1 MFKTFGK
8 VASRGC
14 LLAAALVAGG
24 PAVVVTARAD
34 IPGLDNGANYTLNT
48 LNNNGTGGP
57 TVSGGTATLTD
68 NGFDEARSLYDNT
81 PQDISGGFQA
91 AFTYRATGGGGLGL
105 ADGITFDLQNQG
117 LHALGAAGKGLGY
130 GGIAP
135 SAAVEFNIYA
145 PNGVVGTA
153 YHTNGAVGYMST
165 APVDISSGDQIAVT
179 LTHDAS
185 TNTLTEVLK
194 DLNNGNTFST
204 SYSTNL
210 AAVLGGSTAWVG
222 FTGGTGSGT
231 SIQTVSDFSFI
242 TTATVPE
249 PASLVMLGT
258 GVIGVIGYAW
268 DRRKRASA

>member
-1 MFKTFGK
+1 
-8 VASRGC
+8 
-14 LLAAALVAGG
+14 
-24 PAVVVTARAD
+24 VVTARAD
-34 IPGLDNGANYTLNT
+34 ILGLDNGANYT

-68 NGFDEARSLYDNT
+68 NGFNEARSLYYNT

-91 AFTYRATGGGGLGL
+91 AFTYRATGGGGVGL
-105 ADGITFDLQNQG
+105 ADGITFVLQNQG
-117 LHALGAAGKGLGY
+117 LHALGAAGGNLGY
-130 GGIAP
+130 GGIGSIAP

-145 PNGVVGTA
+145 PNVVGTA
-153 YHTNGAVGYMST
+153 YHTNGAVLGYMST

-179 LTHDAS
+179 LTHNAS

-210 AAVLGGSTAWVG
+210 AAVLSGSTALVG
-222 FTGGTGSGT
+222 FTGGTAAGT

-258 GVIGVIGYAW
+258 GVLGVIGYAW
-268 DRRKRASA
+268 NRRKLGFFA

>member
-1 MFKTFGK
+1 MLKTFGK
-8 VASRGC
+8 VASRGF

-34 IPGLDNGANYTLNT
+34 ILGLDNGANYTLN
-48 LNNNGTGGP
+48 NSGTGGP

-68 NGFDEARSLYDNT
+68 NGFSEARSLYYNT
-81 PQDISGGFQA
+81 PQNISGGFQA
-91 AFTYRATGGGGLGL
+91 AFTYRAAGGGSGGP

-117 LHALGAAGKGLGY
+117 IHALGAGGNGLGY
-130 GGIAP
+130 RGIAP
-135 SAAVEFNIYA
+135 SAAVEFNVYA
-145 PNGVVGTA
+145 LNVVGTA
-153 YHTNGAVGYMST
+153 YHTNGAVLGYMST

-179 LTHDAS
+179 LTNNAS

-210 AAVLGGSTAWVG
+210 AAVLGGSTALVG
-222 FTGGTGSGT
+222 FTGGTGGGT

-249 PASLVMLGT
+249 PASLGMLGM
-258 GVIGVIGYAW
+258 GVLGVIGYAW
-268 DRRKRASA
+268 NRRKRASA